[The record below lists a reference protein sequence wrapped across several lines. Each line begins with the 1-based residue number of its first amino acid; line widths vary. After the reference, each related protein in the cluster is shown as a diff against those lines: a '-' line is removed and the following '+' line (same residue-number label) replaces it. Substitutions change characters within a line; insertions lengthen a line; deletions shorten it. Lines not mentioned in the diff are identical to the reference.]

1 MKFEMAALA
10 AGALL
15 AVAGAAHATDTPPVP
30 AAPAGVVSLAAG
42 ATAEVA
48 RDTMTLT
55 LSVTRDGVDAA
66 AVQTA
71 LKQALDAALAE
82 AKKAARP
89 GQVDVQTGN
98 FALFPRYNKQNAIS
112 GWQGSA
118 ELVVE
123 GRDMQA
129 IAALAGRISTMTIA
143 RVAYGLS
150 RELREKTEAEL
161 TAQAIANYRARA
173 TNAARQF
180 GYAGYTLREV
190 NIGSDETRPP
200 IPAPRMRAMAAVAS
214 DEALPVEAG
223 KSAVS
228 VTVSG
233 SVQLTK

>member
-1 MKFEMAALA
+1 MHKPLAAVVTAALIA
-10 AGALL
+10 FSGASRALE
-15 AVAGAAHATDTPPVP
+15 
-30 AAPAGVVSLAAG
+30 AAPAPQGVVNLSAS
-42 ATAEVA
+42 ATTEVA
-48 RDTMTLT
+48 RDTMTVT
-55 LSVTRDGVDAA
+55 LSATRDGADAS

-71 LKQALDAALAE
+71 LKQALDTALAE

-89 GQVDVQTGN
+89 GQVEVQTGN
-98 FALFPRYNKQNAIS
+98 FALFPRYNKQNTIS
-112 GWQGSA
+112 GWQGNA

-143 RVAYGLS
+143 RVEYGLS
-150 RELREKTEAEL
+150 RELRAKTEADL

-173 TNAARQF
+173 ADAAKQF
-180 GYAGYTLREV
+180 GYAGYTLREASI
-190 NIGSDETRPP
+190 NSGESRPP
-200 IPAPRMRAMAAVAS
+200 IPAPRMRAMAAPAS

-228 VTVSG
+228 VSVSG

>member
-1 MKFEMAALA
+1 MHKPLAVVAAAALIA
-10 AGALL
+10 FSGASRALE
-15 AVAGAAHATDTPPVP
+15 
-30 AAPAGVVSLAAG
+30 AAPAPQGVVNLSAS
-42 ATAEVA
+42 ATTEVA
-48 RDTMTLT
+48 RDTMTVT
-55 LSVTRDGVDAA
+55 LSATRDGADAS

-71 LKQALDAALAE
+71 LKQALDTALAE

-98 FALFPRYNKQNAIS
+98 FALFPRYNKQNTIS
-112 GWQGSA
+112 GWQGNA

-143 RVAYGLS
+143 RVDYGLS
-150 RELREKTEAEL
+150 RELRTKTEAEL

-173 TNAARQF
+173 ADAAKQF
-180 GYAGYTLREV
+180 GYGGYTLREV
-190 NIGSDETRPP
+190 SINSGESRPP
-200 IPAPRMRAMAAVAS
+200 IPAPRMRAMAAPAS

-228 VTVSG
+228 VSVSG